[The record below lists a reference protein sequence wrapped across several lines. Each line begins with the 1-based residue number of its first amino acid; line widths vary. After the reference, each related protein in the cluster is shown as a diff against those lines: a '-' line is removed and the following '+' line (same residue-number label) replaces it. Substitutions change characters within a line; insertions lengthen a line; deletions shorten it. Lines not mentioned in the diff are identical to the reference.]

1 MNPYKVTKQAMNE
14 IDSRTQEKI
23 RQLFSNEIPDEI
35 AKRLSRERRV
45 LQSTPYTYALLIA
58 DSIIKE
64 FEHYNLSA
72 DLGGDWTCS
81 YYAWLLELTSEDPIR
96 EAAKYRCYFGL
107 EMKKMIRDRCF
118 ESPVEIYVSPKWM
131 RGACVE
137 LPDKYAKEWGFW
149 ICECPNGK
157 WKLINECF
165 RENDIYA
172 ARAPVIQIIDS

>member
-23 RQLFSNEIPDEI
+23 RQLFPNGIPDEI

-58 DSIIKE
+58 NSIVKE
-64 FEHYNLSA
+64 LERYNMSA
-72 DLGGDWTCS
+72 DIYGDWYCS
-81 YYAWLLELTSEDPIR
+81 YYAWLLDLTSEDPIEVVAMER
-96 EAAKYRCYFGL
+96 YFGL
-107 EMKKMIRDRCF
+107 ETRQLIRDRCF
-118 ESPVEIYVSPKWM
+118 ESPVEIYVSPKWI
-131 RGACVE
+131 RCACVE
-137 LPDKYAKEWGFW
+137 LLDKYAKEWGFW

-172 ARAPVIQIIDS
+172 ARAPVIQMIDS